1 MCRTEVV
8 EGKVPTELE
17 DIVAQKR
24 KELIGRW
31 ALYWQGVGLKVNWVI
46 CSEQLADVDDDL
58 GEIFLSDCDPT
69 QEDITVCDVEH

>member
-24 KELIGRW
+24 RELI
-31 ALYWQGVGLKVNWVI
+31 
-46 CSEQLADVDDDL
+46 EQLADVDDDL